1 MSDLF
6 MCGKCGLELV
16 SPLKKRAHAMACTGV
31 PPADET
37 APLQVDPRDIPRLLQ
52 LLLTE
57 ALTVPAA
64 EQATFVRSQMQRRH
78 PQLLPT
84 VDTGR
89 RSNQRPIQLV
99 LLARAFDALLQHT
112 PGMAGQLIDLAVKC
126 AEDFL
131 ISASLPIGIAAAA
144 GLIGQIQPLLRVPV
158 PNIFGVRFSEGTY
171 RRIGNGNVH
180 GGMGAELLDK
190 VRCDVST
197 HAIADV
203 YRLAGVCDM

>member
-16 SPLKKRAHAMACTGV
+16 SPLKKRAHAMTCTGD
-31 PPADET
+31 PPDET

-57 ALTVPAA
+57 ATSVPAA
-64 EQATFVRSQMQRRH
+64 EQATFVRSQMQCRH

-99 LLARAFDALLQHT
+99 LLARAFDALLQRT
-112 PGMAGQLIDLAVKC
+112 PGMAGQLIALAVKC

-131 ISASLPIGIAAAA
+131 IPASLPIAMAAAV
-144 GLIGQIQPLLRVPV
+144 GLIGLIQPLLRVSV
-158 PNIFGVRFSEGTY
+158 PNIFGVRFSEETC

-180 GGMGAELLDK
+180 GGMGAELLEK
-190 VRCDVST
+190 VCCAVRT
-197 HAIADV
+197 HPIADCLPF
-203 YRLAGVCDM
+203 RRDL